1 MISFPWDN
9 TSSTNLDRNV
19 SSDTLAEKYFHAIAG
34 ANSGIYAP
42 VGAQGSVSA
51 GTGMT
56 VVVQPVAGVII
67 GRIFAEADV
76 RTLTIQASESLDRI
90 DTVVIRRDKAGRACD
105 LYIVKGTAAT
115 TPVRPALTRSGDVYE
130 VGIADLFIAKN
141 TTSITNERITDT
153 RSETAR
159 CQIIPVVGSIDT
171 TSMFNQYQA
180 ALDAYL
186 DIVAAALDETLAGN
200 LQNQINVI
208 DGILDKFRLNQAP
221 IYSASSTYAL
231 GDYVMY
237 DNYFY
242 KCTTAIT
249 VAEAWNAAHW
259 TQTSIGAELDQ
270 LNTNLTAV
278 EGTLAIGATS
288 ITLTDARLTATSNI
302 IPMTSIWGVNP
313 LTITKNVGNVVM
325 TFPAQTVAVTVG
337 VEIHG

>member
-130 VGIADLFIAKN
+130 VGLADLFIAKN

-171 TSMFNQYQA
+171 TTMFNQYQA

-200 LQNQINVI
+200 LQAQIDDIQGLTEGMI
-208 DGILDKFRLNQAP
+208 D
-221 IYSASSTYAL
+221 S
-231 GDYVMY
+231 
-237 DNYFY
+237 
-242 KCTTAIT
+242 
-249 VAEAWNAAHW
+249 
-259 TQTSIGAELDQ
+259 
-270 LNTNLTAV
+270 
-278 EGTLAIGATS
+278 TLA
-288 ITLTDARLTATSNI
+288 
-302 IPMTSIWGVNP
+302 
-313 LTITKNVGNVVM
+313 
-325 TFPAQTVAVTVG
+325 
-337 VEIHG
+337 